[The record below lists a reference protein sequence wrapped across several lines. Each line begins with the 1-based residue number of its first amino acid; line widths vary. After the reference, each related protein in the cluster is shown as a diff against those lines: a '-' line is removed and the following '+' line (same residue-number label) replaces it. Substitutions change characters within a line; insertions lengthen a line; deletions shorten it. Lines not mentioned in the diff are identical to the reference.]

1 MAEAENIID
10 VVDLTVGYDGI
21 RLMENLNFSVSRGEI
36 FGILG
41 GSGSGK
47 STLLK
52 HLIGLYRPFSGDIR
66 IFGESMVNA
75 GERAKR
81 DLRRKF
87 GASYQNGA
95 LFGSMTLLE
104 NVAMPLEEHTDLSRE
119 EIKEIALEKL
129 RSVGLEK
136 FADYLPAEISGGMM
150 KRAGLA
156 RALALNPELL
166 FFDEPSAGLDPL
178 MSADLD
184 RLILSLRDS
193 TGTTI
198 VLVTHELESIFSI
211 IDRVI
216 ILDRESRGII
226 DSGDP
231 RLLRTGSEHKWV
243 RDFLSRDGMTLAA
256 SSVRR

>member
-1 MAEAENIID
+1 MSEAENIIE
-10 VVDLTVGYDGI
+10 VTDLAVGYNGV
-21 RLMENLNFSVSRGEI
+21 RLMEDLNFAVSRGEI

-47 STLLK
+47 STILK
-52 HLIGLYRPFSGDIR
+52 HLIGLYRPLAGDIR
-66 IFGESMVNA
+66 IFGESIVNA
-75 GERAKR
+75 AERTKR

-87 GASYQNGA
+87 GVSYQNGA
-95 LFGSMTLLE
+95 LFGSLSLLE
-104 NVAMPLEEHTDLSRE
+104 NVALPLEEHTDLSRE
-119 EIKEIALEKL
+119 EIKAVALEKL
-129 RSVGLEK
+129 RLVGLEK

-178 MSADLD
+178 MSAELD
-184 RLILSLRDS
+184 RLILSLRDDM
-193 TGTTI
+193 GTTI

-216 ILDRESRGII
+216 ILDKDSRGII
-226 DSGDP
+226 DRGDP
-231 RLLRTGSEHKWV
+231 RVLRTGSESEWV
-243 RDFLSRDGMTLAA
+243 RDFLSRDGMTLSA
-256 SSVRR
+256 SSARR